1 MFNAEVGDDVF
12 GDDPTVHL
20 LESKLSSMFEKE
32 SALFFPS
39 GTMSNLAAAMSWCG
53 TRGSEMIL
61 GDNSHMFLY
70 EQGGISQLAGIL
82 PRTITNQRDG
92 TISLDSIE
100 RAVRQSNIHFPV
112 TELIALENTH
122 NFCGGRVLPKGY
134 MADVSEIAKNK
145 NIRVHLDGARIWNA
159 ATASGVSLSEI
170 VDGADSVSVCL
181 SKGLGAPS
189 GSLLLGPKDFIERA
203 RRCRKVLGGGMRQV
217 GILAAAGLQ
226 AVNDF
231 ESGILIPDHLKAKLL
246 ANAITDIPGF
256 SVDCYSVDTNI
267 ILVIVDEGVEPSTV
281 ANMLKERGVLALAFG
296 ERSVRLVLHRD
307 IIDEDID
314 VVLSAF
320 RDVSINLKP
329 RILDRAFLISS
340 VSIPPNIA
348 PPEEGVMSV
357 EVVSIELQD
366 EEANTIVEVKVEP
379 VQKRLSARIL
389 IAKTLE
395 NDDIF
400 RPDLTQTEIDSIV
413 DAAQGV
419 RVSSGDVVIRKG
431 DLAEYFYIIE
441 TGSVDF
447 YLEGNGEYVDS
458 VKCLRNDSFFG
469 EMALMYDAPRAAS
482 VLASEETILWRIHK
496 KDFFSVQKSP
506 GNKLGYFKTV
516 SEITEENAK
525 SIKTTIVS
533 GNEEDVIEVYTQNKE
548 DESGKG
554 ESVKNEVM
562 LEVESEI
569 RLKVENEFRL
579 SIAEAQAEAL
589 RTAKEP
595 GDLMGQSP
603 ELPDDSSLMGID
615 HEGTYMGGSGAESTS
630 TWEEEELQGIE
641 SGGQAVSLSE
651 DDYEDNSL
659 QESDAI
665 SDDDDEILSA
675 QFYEEAVIHSMSL
688 SDDGFCVLLR
698 GVVCDRVVRVLV
710 TPSDPMADG
719 LDVDQVE
726 TPEAVTLLQLLQG
739 IDVESVLARDA
750 LATKFAESGPGKQQY
765 SLQRVII
772 DGITTSKT
780 FHARLLGS
788 ALVSSGIPSLS
799 SIEIQPPISVVPQ
812 HTFDHP
818 VFETLASSIHLPLP
832 GPAIL
837 INEVEVYPPEI
848 ATPSLALI
856 DKPHLEAPLTSQ
868 SPRQGGSA
876 SRRIDK
882 EVEID
887 SAFEAIALV
896 LRHSAVVEVRSTLL
910 QDEHFSYSLDELP
923 SFFPKLVPSNISV
936 EEHGRF
942 GADYDSWS
950 EMERLQRQ
958 LFEAIRQGNN
968 DKIYSIKRQLEFY
981 SNIEGR
987 SVLVLPPPHL
997 ALAPDIQPPP
1007 HEPSDLIPNNDTG
1020 SNLLIDSAPLPPSYD
1035 LENSS
1040 SLLTP
1045 DNSFN
1050 QFDGSEKGQID
1061 QDVLTSKENNL
1072 DSIML
1077 PPFSFDSRL
1086 DQEELELHQLN
1097 QEDSLNE
1104 GFEII
1109 SNQVEK
1115 EEDMDDLIG
1124 EQLKKNYNEDNS
1136 MDIWQQK

>member
-1 MFNAEVGDDVF
+1 
-12 GDDPTVHL
+12 
-20 LESKLSSMFEKE
+20 
-32 SALFFPS
+32 
-39 GTMSNLAAAMSWCG
+39 
-53 TRGSEMIL
+53 
-61 GDNSHMFLY
+61 
-70 EQGGISQLAGIL
+70 
-82 PRTITNQRDG
+82 
-92 TISLDSIE
+92 
-100 RAVRQSNIHFPV
+100 
-112 TELIALENTH
+112 
-122 NFCGGRVLPKGY
+122 
-134 MADVSEIAKNK
+134 
-145 NIRVHLDGARIWNA
+145 
-159 ATASGVSLSEI
+159 
-170 VDGADSVSVCL
+170 
-181 SKGLGAPS
+181 
-189 GSLLLGPKDFIERA
+189 
-203 RRCRKVLGGGMRQV
+203 MRQV

-226 AVNDF
+226 AVTDF
-231 ESGILIPDHLKAKLL
+231 ESGILIPDHSKAKLL
-246 ANAITDIPGF
+246 ANAITGMPGF
-256 SVDCYSVDTNI
+256 TVDLDSVDTNI
-267 ILVIVDEGVEPSTV
+267 ILVIVDESAEPSTV
-281 ANMLKERGVLALAFG
+281 ADMLKERGVLALAFG

-320 RDVSINLKP
+320 RDVAINLRSQIVDKVHP
-329 RILDRAFLISS
+329 IPS
-340 VSIPPNIA
+340 VSIPPNITPSEDEVVSA
-348 PPEEGVMSV
+348 EVVSV
-357 EVVSIELQD
+357 EVQD
-366 EEANTIVEVKVEP
+366 EEADKTVEVKVDP
-379 VQKRLSARIL
+379 VQKLNSARIL
-389 IAKTLE
+389 IAKILE
-395 NDDIF
+395 NEDIF
-400 RPDLTQTEIDSIV
+400 RPDLTQAEIDSIV
-413 DAAQGV
+413 DAAQGL

-458 VKCLRNDSFFG
+458 VKCLRNNSFFG

-533 GNEEDVIEVYTQNKE
+533 GNEDDVIEVYTENI
-548 DESGKG
+548 DETGKV
-554 ESVKNEVM
+554 ESVESEVR
-562 LEVESEI
+562 LKVESEI
-569 RLKVENEFRL
+569 RLKVENEVRL

-595 GDLMGQSP
+595 GDVMGQSP

-615 HEGTYMGGSGAESTS
+615 HEGTYMGGSGVESTS

-651 DDYEDNSL
+651 DDDEDNGL

-772 DGITTSKT
+772 DGISTSKT

-788 ALVSSGIPSLS
+788 ALVSNGIPSLS
-799 SIEIQPPISVVPQ
+799 NIEIQPPISVVPQ

-837 INEVEVYPPEI
+837 INEVEVYPPEL
-848 ATPSLALI
+848 AAPPLALI
-856 DKPHLEAPLTSQ
+856 NTPRLEAPLMSQ

-896 LRHSAVVEVRSTLL
+896 LRHSAVVEVRSALL

-1007 HEPSDLIPNNDTG
+1007 QEMPLDSISNDDTG
-1020 SNLLIDSAPLPPSYD
+1020 SNSLIDSAPLPPTFDPETST
-1035 LENSS
+1035 S
-1040 SLLTP
+1040 SLPP

-1050 QFDGSEKGQID
+1050 QFDGSGKGQID
-1061 QDVLTSKENNL
+1061 QDVLTSKESNL
-1072 DSIML
+1072 DSIIP
-1077 PPFSFDSRL
+1077 PPFTFDSRL

-1109 SNQVEK
+1109 SNQIET
-1115 EEDMDDLIG
+1115 EEEIDDLIG